1 MTKEEALKAG
11 WCGNI
16 TCTLCYEINAFP
28 DEYKENIANTAPYNT
43 GSQIYSSPPPPT
55 NADIQSA
62 QPLSDYILFGGE
74 PVMSEDKKV
83 VVKEPEEVVVK
94 NQVLESV
101 VDGKKKRVTKAK
113 LEPLFSSSRLYDL
126 GNVLNSLI
134 VMQRNPKYYLNY
146 PPQLNKWAIADLE
159 KVSDHWK
166 SISHPTTKA
175 KPEDVECE
183 ISVEGVKLIKQAQA
197 KIKKAS
203 SKGKKKV
210 KVVKSV
216 EVETGGSYAIIT

>member
-1 MTKEEALKAG
+1 MTKEEAIKAG
-11 WCGNI
+11 WCGNT
-16 TCTLCYEINAFP
+16 TCILCYEINAFP
-28 DEYKENIANTAPYNT
+28 DEYKGNISNGPPYETT
-43 GSQIYSSPPPPT
+43 GGQIPPYPSPPPPT
-55 NADIQSA
+55 TNADIQVA
-62 QPLSDYILFGGE
+62 QPSNYVLFGGE
-74 PVMSEDKKV
+74 PVMSVDKKV
-83 VVKEPEEVVVK
+83 VVK
-94 NQVLESV
+94 NQVVESV
-101 VDGKKKRVTKAK
+101 VDGKKKRVTKTR

-126 GNVLNSLI
+126 GNVLSTLI

-146 PPQLNKWAIADLE
+146 PPQLNKLAIADLE

-175 KPEDVECE
+175 KAEDVECE

-197 KIKKAS
+197 KAKKIA

-210 KVVKSV
+210 KNKIKSV